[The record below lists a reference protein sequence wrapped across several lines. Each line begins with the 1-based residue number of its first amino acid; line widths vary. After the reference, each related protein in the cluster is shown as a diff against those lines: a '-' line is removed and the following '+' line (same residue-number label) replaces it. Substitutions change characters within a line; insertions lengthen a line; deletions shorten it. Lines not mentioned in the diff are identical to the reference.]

1 MLLVSVEGKIME
13 IWRKRQEGYIVF
25 QAEEKEMLLLMNI
38 VLEMLERGEAIIC
51 RWE

>member
-1 MLLVSVEGKIME
+1 MLLVSVEGKINME

-38 VLEMLERGEAIIC
+38 VLEMLKRGKP
-51 RWE
+51 